1 MGGISHPNLD
11 LLSNLHPEGR
21 GRSSGRQCSSIQTD
35 PYFGTLFQPCSD
47 MRLNVRLWVE
57 KTGREEQA
65 PFAAGRKGGT
75 EVGIGSEE
83 GLA

>member
-1 MGGISHPNLD
+1 
-11 LLSNLHPEGR
+11 
-21 GRSSGRQCSSIQTD
+21 
-35 PYFGTLFQPCSD
+35 